1 MSAAHGST
9 SSTIARS
16 ACFYKPG
23 CVNTVVVDFSPPFAP
38 DDVLAQPTRARLFA
52 LLSDLRR
59 PGGTVELA
67 ERLRLHPNGV
77 RVHLERMED
86 AGLVVRQRAPQVRG
100 RPRDAWTIAS
110 GARPGGQAP
119 HAYSDLGRWLARA
132 IPARPQTLREVLAAG
147 REIGRELAPP
157 DELIGGHDALLS
169 ALTALGFE
177 PRVTRQ
183 DDALVT
189 VCLGNCPYRDAARD
203 NQAVICTLHRGITI
217 GLLDVLDRDAT
228 LTGFVP
234 HDPDTAGCTIEI
246 SRPAAGAMPG

>member
-1 MSAAHGST
+1 ME
-9 SSTIARS
+9 
-16 ACFYKPG
+16 ACVYKPG
-23 CVNTVVVDFSPPFAP
+23 CVNTVVVDFPPPSAA

-59 PGGTVELA
+59 PSRTVELA

-86 AGLVVRQRAPQVRG
+86 AGLVVRERTPQARG
-100 RPRDAWTIAS
+100 RPCDAWTIAS
-110 GARPGGQAP
+110 GARPGGQVP

-132 IPARPQTLREVLAAG
+132 IPARPRTLRDVLAAG

-157 DELIGGHDALLS
+157 EEPIGGRDALRS

-183 DDALVT
+183 DDDLMML
-189 VCLGNCPYRDAARD
+189 CLGNCPYRDAARD
-203 NQAVICTLHRGITI
+203 NQPVICALHRGITI
-217 GLLDVLDRDAT
+217 GLLDVLDPGAT
-228 LTGFVP
+228 LTGFMP

-246 SRPAAGAMPG
+246 TPTASGTMRG